1 MQFGKLLSVSGGL
14 ELINRAVLIKLAE
27 VLNNNQIVWGIG
39 GSYLLQLHGIY
50 SNPNDLDI
58 WVQPKDMHK
67 TKELFSSFERIG
79 TSIQLPEKYHFKM
92 KYYDTEVE
100 FISCFIVV
108 PNKNKFEYYISSDNI
123 RIKTLDNGFKIPC
136 TYLEDWYIVY
146 KLLGREEK
154 ARIIEKVFTEKKEKL
169 SINAIYESLKDEKN
183 CVQKRV
189 VADIQKLIINSLQL
203 TLFDEKKVGNNNENK
218 KTSSITFDTY

>member
-1 MQFGKLLSVSGGL
+1 M
-14 ELINRAVLIKLAE
+14 INRAVLIKLAE